1 MNVTLYRKII
11 CADMI
16 KLQFLREKDD
26 AGLPQWALN
35 AIMSDLIQTGKG
47 RFNAEGEK
55 VMRLQ
60 RQTMQ

>member
-1 MNVTLYRKII
+1 
-11 CADMI
+11 MI